1 MQQGKRLDEKSVQS
15 VNNTPK
21 SMTSRSIAPTAHH
34 NNKATQSSSNG
45 GGDNNPPHPKIDSSH
60 KLPVDEKR
68 KKIVGHTK
76 EPEIQSENIELEHD
90 LDSVFRYLD
99 RLGDAIQH
107 SPPMDISDTE
117 NFDEDESFVLQSV
130 VFDN

>member
-1 MQQGKRLDEKSVQS
+1 MQQGKHLDEKSVQS

-21 SMTSRSIAPTAHH
+21 SMTSWSIAPTAHH
-34 NNKATQSSSNG
+34 NNKATQSSSSE

-76 EPEIQSENIELEHD
+76 EPEIQSENMKLELD
-90 LDSVFRYLD
+90 LDSMLCYLD
-99 RLGDAIQH
+99 QPGDTI
-107 SPPMDISDTE
+107 
-117 NFDEDESFVLQSV
+117 
-130 VFDN
+130 